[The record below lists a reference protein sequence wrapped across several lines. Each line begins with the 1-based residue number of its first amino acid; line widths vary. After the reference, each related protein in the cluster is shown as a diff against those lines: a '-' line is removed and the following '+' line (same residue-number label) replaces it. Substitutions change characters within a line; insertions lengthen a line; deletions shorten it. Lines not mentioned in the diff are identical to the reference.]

1 MKRQPSLTQV
11 PDSIAWVFCATGNV
25 TMRFCSLLHMLKF
38 CQCFEVFLYFMMI
51 WLKIWS
57 FGVDLNFDNILRFW
71 KYPQISN
78 YSFEYC
84 DLFKIWSMMY
94 SLILVN
100 KTNLLNVVI
109 LTNLIIPANL
119 MILLNLMI
127 MVFLAILMNF
137 WWILWI
143 GWIRWA
149 C

>member
-1 MKRQPSLTQV
+1 MKGQPSLTQV

-51 WLKIWS
+51 WLQIWS
-57 FGVDLNFDNILRFW
+57 FVVNLNFENILRFW
-71 KYPQISN
+71 KYPQVSN
-78 YSFEYC
+78 YSFEYS
-84 DLFKIWSMMY
+84 DLFKIWSMY
-94 SLILVN
+94 FLILVN
-100 KTNLLNVVI
+100 KTHLLNVVI
-109 LTNLIIPANL
+109 LMNLIIPANL

-127 MVFLAILMNF
+127 LVILAILMNF